1 MISVAEMRNQN
12 VIVLEEF
19 TIAKRQHLSALR
31 STEDIIAAS
40 KAKRIALFLDVYN
53 ETLSPIV
60 DDSDLAF
67 MFKAKMWW
75 DHDYTRGASALSNMS
90 MFITEMSSDSYQL
103 LGMAERGM
111 LPEFFSKRSCYGT
124 PLMGILFSISGV
136 LLLSW
141 MSFQELLLCVLHHDT
156 IMRELH
162 AQGRTIA
169 EIAETLKTAP
179 LPANTIVAI
188 RSAYA
193 LG

>member
-1 MISVAEMRNQN
+1 MIL
-12 VIVLEEF
+12 VIVGYLYPLLAGTGAIPLDRESWTDGYF
-19 TIAKRQHLSALR
+19 FDVAKILGGVWLR
-31 STEDIIAAS
+31 
-40 KAKRIALFLDVYN
+40 
-53 ETLSPIV
+53 
-60 DDSDLAF
+60 
-67 MFKAKMWW
+67 WW
-75 DHDYTRGASALSNMS
+75 LQGASALSNMS
-90 MFITEMSSDSYQL
+90 MFVTEMSSDSYQL

-124 PLMGILFSISGV
+124 PLMGILFSASGV

-188 RSAYA
+188 RSTYA
-193 LG
+193 LGL